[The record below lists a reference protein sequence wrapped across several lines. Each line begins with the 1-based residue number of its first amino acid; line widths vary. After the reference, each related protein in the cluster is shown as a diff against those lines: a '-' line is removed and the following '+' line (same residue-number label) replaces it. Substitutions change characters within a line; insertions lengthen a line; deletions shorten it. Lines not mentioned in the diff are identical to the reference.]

1 MNKLLLLVGAGVGY
15 VLGARAGR
23 ERFDQIADQ
32 ANKLWSDPRVQTKV
46 EDVKAKAP
54 QVASQVKAKV
64 TGSTGTDSSSG
75 SDTGTGSS
83 FDTSSSSSFGTDTP
97 SSYTS
102 DTGSSYSTD
111 LGSTFGTE
119 GTTTGTGSSFGSTG
133 SDDSSD
139 FGPGGDR
146 LP

>member
-23 ERFDQIADQ
+23 ERYDQIADQ

-54 QVASQVKAKV
+54 EVAHKVGEQAKAKV
-64 TGSTGTDSSSG
+64 DEAKHKVSGDSSSG
-75 SDTGTGSS
+75 SMGS
-83 FDTSSSSSFGTDTP
+83 
-97 SSYTS
+97 
-102 DTGSSYSTD
+102 
-111 LGSTFGTE
+111 
-119 GTTTGTGSSFGSTG
+119 GSTG
-133 SDDSSD
+133 SGATGSGSD
-139 FGPGGDR
+139 TYQNATGSYDPSTGTTTVDTTGFGPGGEK